1 MSRLFAILVPW
12 ALATAAAATPAPT
25 ELAPETDHGGN
36 VVALF
41 VIVAAAALWF
51 ALRAFVRS
59 LRARKTEAATGGDFT
74 GYALQA
80 LVNAA
85 KIDGRVNDAERQ
97 AIVLAMRDL
106 AGASFEATKVEE
118 CFATARLNK
127 DELVAFLAAR
137 SRVFTR
143 DQKVGLL
150 KALMTVFVS
159 DGKFDEVEHAAL
171 VDYTAAVGF
180 DRPGAPQMLR
190 SLAGD
195 FQRGN
200 IT

>member
-1 MSRLFAILVPW
+1 LNRPIATLVPW
-12 ALATAAAATPAPT
+12 AWAATAAAAAPA
-25 ELAPETDHGGN
+25 ELVPEPDHGGT

-41 VIVAAAALWF
+41 VIVAAVAMWV

-59 LRARKTEAATGGDFT
+59 LQARKTQAATGGDFT

-85 KIDGRVNDAERQ
+85 KIDGKVNDAEKK
-97 AIVLAMRDL
+97 AIVLAMREL
-106 AGASFEATKVEE
+106 AGAAFEAAKVEE

-137 SRVFTR
+137 SRAFTR
-143 DQKVGLL
+143 DQKVALL

-159 DGKFDEVEHAAL
+159 DGRFDESEHAAL

-190 SLAGD
+190 SLASD
-195 FQRGN
+195 FKRGN